1 MNLTSQLPFISNA
14 KTTNTMMGIHESF
27 SSTQFIASQQIEVA
41 VIFLTLAT
49 ILPFV
54 LAFHLRYL
62 AYLSLG
68 PGGTPAT
75 FLGFLKIQALG
86 LFAVKDPVHVDHALH
101 KSKSSTGY
109 LKSIPDRKGPSP
121 EVRGIAPQRQITQKA
136 GGNLFKRLAA
146 DIESMALQNDDI
158 IFGTSCFEMHG
169 VGIFSTAPAYPTKH
183 RCKSEICHLHGID
196 GSMHMLLHPVDAQ
209 AVFDAGWG
217 QKHPLARGGFF
228 ERFVPVGFVMVY
240 SPRNEMEVETVMRI
254 VRAAAWY
261 VGGECSPTEMQE

>member
-1 MNLTSQLPFISNA
+1 MIATHELTS
-14 KTTNTMMGIHESF
+14 F
-27 SSTQFIASQQIEVA
+27 STTQFIASKQIEVA

-75 FLGFLKIQALG
+75 FLGFLKIQILG
-86 LFAVKDPVHVDHALH
+86 LFAVKDPFHVDHALH

-109 LKSIPDRKGPSP
+109 LSSIPERKGSPP

-136 GGNLFKRLAA
+136 GEKLFKMLQAH
-146 DIESMALQNDDI
+146 IQGMSMANDTI
-158 IFGTSCFEMHG
+158 IFGTSCFEKHG
-169 VGIFSTAPAYPTKH
+169 SGLFSTAPAYPTSH

-209 AVFDAGWG
+209 TVFDAGWG

-240 SPRNEMEVETVMRI
+240 APRDEMEVETVMRI

-261 VGGECSPTEMQE
+261 VGGECGAIEAWEESELT

>member
-1 MNLTSQLPFISNA
+1 MA
-14 KTTNTMMGIHESF
+14 IHDLISF
-27 SSTQFIASQQIEVA
+27 SPTPLIASEQIEVA
-41 VIFLTLAT
+41 LIFLTLAT
-49 ILPFV
+49 TLPFV

-68 PGGTPAT
+68 PGGTPAS

-86 LFAVKDPVHVDHALH
+86 LFAVKDPFNVDPTLH
-101 KSKSSTGY
+101 TSKSSTGF
-109 LKSIPDRKGPSP
+109 LTGFPKRAGSPP
-121 EVRGIAPQRQITQKA
+121 EVRGVAPQRQITQKA
-136 GGNLFKRLAA
+136 GEKLFKRLAA
-146 DIESMALQNDDI
+146 HIESMALASDTI
-158 IFGTSCFEMHG
+158 IFGTSCFERHG
-169 VGIFSTAPAYPTKH
+169 IGLFSTTPAYPTKH

-240 SPRNEMEVETVMRI
+240 APRDEMDVETVMRI
-254 VRAAAWY
+254 VRAAAWF
-261 VGGECSPTEMQE
+261 VGGECSATEAQE